1 MPLPNAPHVSL
12 REAILWIAYG
22 DAKPGDDLSGDGLWL
37 NQEKEEIVDARTGLW
52 SALENG
58 SLEASALGPDGTPVT
73 IAKHEWR
80 FLFGRYVRNYSF
92 ELGQFVGRSP
102 TVVRQTVG
110 DGLYVKNPY
119 RPAMSLSG
127 VDGPPRFIRVAIPRD
142 SLLFIWPPRVQAT
155 AAPGRPSI
163 MNKIEAELDRWIEG
177 GFPVL
182 SSELK
187 KHNQG
192 SDRSV
197 AAISRALASWAVQC
211 GLKASPDDAPRPK
224 SIENKLRS
232 KLQKALDLL

>member
-37 NQEKEEIVDARTGLW
+37 NQEKEVVDARAGLW

-58 SLEASALGPDGTPVT
+58 SLEASALSPDGTPVT
-73 IAKHEWR
+73 IAKREWR
-80 FLFGRYVRNYSF
+80 FLFGRCVPNHSF
-92 ELGQFVGRSP
+92 EPGQFFGRSQ

-110 DGLYVKNPY
+110 DGLYVENPY
-119 RPAMSLSG
+119 SG

-142 SLLFIWPPRVQAT
+142 SLLSIWPRRVQAT

-163 MNKIEAELDRWIEG
+163 MNQIEDELDRWIKG

-182 SSELK
+182 SAEMK

-192 SDRSV
+192 GQRTLI
-197 AAISRALASWAVQC
+197 ALSRALERWALQC
-211 GLKASPDDAPRPK
+211 GLKTSPGDEPQPRT
-224 SIENKLRS
+224 IENSLRGKLR
-232 KLQKALDLL
+232 KALDLL